1 MFLIFFCL
9 YDWHKIFVLIN
20 IFQVLAQML
29 SFVGGK
35 AVQADSMVDEEE
47 GFMQIVEAEKK
58 VETKKFIP
66 KYPPRTVSGA
76 VFTPN

>member
-1 MFLIFFCL
+1 
-9 YDWHKIFVLIN
+9 
-20 IFQVLAQML
+20 ML

-58 VETKKFIP
+58 VETKKIIP